1 MPVTGI
7 NHINIRTTDIAK
19 SAKFYVDVFGF
30 QFEQGA
36 GGVTGFQRNWLYDV
50 SGQPIIHLRVLEA
63 GLDSGP
69 IDHVAL
75 NCKGKA
81 EILEQLRA
89 RDIDVKVVENLQ
101 PGVTQVI
108 LKDPHG
114 LTLELNFTGE

>member
-30 QFEQGA
+30 QFEQGP
-36 GGVTGFQRNWLYDV
+36 GVMGFQRNWLYDV

-63 GLDSGP
+63 GSDSGP

-81 EILEQLRA
+81 EILERLRA
-89 RDIDVKVVENLQ
+89 HNVTVKVVEDLQ

-114 LTLELNFTGE
+114 LTLELNFKGE